1 MLPKSLT
8 MPMDHHISFWL
19 RRARAH
25 GVGALLAAVC
35 AVALVAMPQAVVAR
49 GVQAVPLA
57 APAALAQAPDAAS
70 TLVALSHPEG
80 QRRLLESAHRQAYW
94 PLASYFE
101 TQLNQAYCAVASS
114 VIALN
119 ALGVPRPATSLY
131 PSYPFFTQQGF
142 FAGVDPAI
150 ATPDQVAQE
159 GMTLGQLHAALAQHP
174 VAVDKVPADTLD
186 ASQLR
191 ALLQQHLGAPQRVV
205 LLNFNRRLIGQ
216 VGGGHWSPLAAYH
229 AASDSVLLLDVARY
243 RYPPVWVPLPD
254 LLRAAQH
261 HDTVSG
267 QARGL
272 LLVQPR

>member
-1 MLPKSLT
+1 MLPESL
-8 MPMDHHISFWL
+8 PMQVDHRFSFWL
-19 RRARAH
+19 GRARVR
-25 GVGALLAAVC
+25 GMGAVLAAVC
-35 AVALVAMPQAVVAR
+35 AAALVAVPQVVVAR
-49 GVQAVPLA
+49 GLEAAPLA
-57 APAALAQAPDAAS
+57 STAPPQAADAAS

-80 QRRLLESAHRQAYW
+80 QRRLLESVHRQAYW

-101 TQLNQAYCAVASS
+101 TQLNQAYCAVASA

-150 ATPDQVAQE
+150 ATPERVAQE
-159 GMTLGQLHAALAQHP
+159 GMTLAQLHAALAQHP

-186 ASQLR
+186 VDQLR
-191 ALLQQHLGAPQRVV
+191 ALLQRHLGAPQRVV

-216 VGGGHWSPLAAYH
+216 GGGGHWSPLAAYH
-229 AASDSVLLLDVARY
+229 EASDSALLLDVARY